1 MSPPS
6 PLIETA
12 IPGLSQLIPLALE
25 KIEGA
30 AAEPTWWAMLQA
42 LRSQLAET
50 EAGLV
55 LTAPLPFL
63 SDLDRLDHWLW
74 VPEGLQGSLG
84 LPQSSQSDAEQMLS
98 LPRVLPL
105 ALGDPLLQEPFCLV
119 LSDRLSFLLILV
131 PGESSPTCCFS
142 QTPEVL
148 TEALRI
154 LAQHTARQFPA
165 LQTQLAIAL
174 HRFRPLANA
183 AETWSPFW
191 AAVLQQWPTPT
202 RGDRATPEET
212 SDRNEVPAVS
222 ADLEL
227 LQAIAHEVKTPLAT
241 IRTLTRSLLRRSDL
255 PSQARKRLEAID
267 LECSE
272 QIDRFGLFF
281 RAVELEN
288 REPNPL
294 LLARTSLT
302 DVFAE
307 TVPRWR
313 KQAERRS
320 LALDVQLP
328 DRMPAVVS
336 DPTMLDQALT
346 SLVERFTRN
355 LPAGSRIDIVVSL
368 AGAQLKLRLAATE
381 LSTDNADQ
389 TWTAPR
395 SLGQLLT
402 VQPETGSLSLKLEV
416 SKNLFQALGGKLTV
430 RRRSPQDSEVIT
442 VFLPVEPSDAP
453 ATDSPR

>member
-1 MSPPS
+1 MPSS
-6 PLIETA
+6 PLIETT
-12 IPGLSQLIPLALE
+12 IPGLSQLLPAELQAIA
-25 KIEGA
+25 GS

-42 LRSQLAET
+42 LRSQLAEVET
-50 EAGLV
+50 GVV

-63 SDLDRLDHWLW
+63 SDLSRLDHWLW

-84 LPQSSQSDAEQMLS
+84 LPQGNTQPTAALP

-105 ALGDPLLQEPFCLV
+105 SLGDPLLQEPFCLV
-119 LSDRLSFLLILV
+119 LSDRLSFLVILV
-131 PGESSPTCCFS
+131 PYPSQPICYFS

-148 TEALRI
+148 AEAVRL
-154 LAQHTARQFPA
+154 LAQHTAHHFPA
-165 LQTQLAIAL
+165 LQPELARAL
-174 HRFRPLANA
+174 HRFRPLANV
-183 AETWSPFW
+183 AETWAPFW
-191 AAVLQQWPTPT
+191 AAVLQQWPTV
-202 RGDRATPEET
+202 AA
-212 SDRNEVPAVS
+212 SDRPSTEEVSDRSDRSTVG

-241 IRTLTRSLLRRSDL
+241 IRTLTRSLLRRVDL
-255 PSQARKRLEAID
+255 PAQARKRLEAID

-288 REPNPL
+288 RESQAL

-302 DVFAE
+302 EVFAE

-320 LALDVQLP
+320 LALDLQLP
-328 DRMPAVVS
+328 ERMPAVVS

-355 LPAGSRIDIVVSL
+355 LPAGSRIEIVVSL
-368 AGAQLKLRLAATE
+368 AGAQLKLRLTATE
-381 LSTDNADQ
+381 LVSDPSEQ
-389 TWTAPR
+389 PRTAPR

-430 RRRSPQDSEVIT
+430 RRRSPQASEVIT
-442 VFLPVEPSDAP
+442 VFLPVEPSDD
-453 ATDSPR
+453 ATTADSPR

>member
-1 MSPPS
+1 MPSS
-6 PLIETA
+6 PLIETT
-12 IPGLSQLIPLALE
+12 IPGLSQLIPAELQT
-25 KIEGA
+25 ITGA

-42 LRSQLAET
+42 LRSQLTEVET
-50 EAGLV
+50 GLV

-63 SDLDRLDHWLW
+63 SDLHRLDHWLW

-84 LPQSSQSDAEQMLS
+84 LPQSNPSEAVDLT

-119 LSDRLSFLLILV
+119 LSDRLSFLVILV
-131 PGESSPTCCFS
+131 PHETTPLCCFS

-148 TEALRI
+148 AEAVRL

-165 LQTQLAIAL
+165 LQAELVLAL

-183 AETWSPFW
+183 AETWAPFW
-191 AAVLQQWPTPT
+191 ATVLQQWPTVLASDRPPPEE
-202 RGDRATPEET
+202 RSDHPDRATLG
-212 SDRNEVPAVS
+212 

-241 IRTLTRSLLRRSDL
+241 IRTLTRSLLRRADL
-255 PSQARKRLEAID
+255 PAQARKRLEAID

-288 REPNPL
+288 RDSHSL

-320 LALDVQLP
+320 LALDLQLP
-328 DRMPAVVS
+328 ERMPAVVS

-355 LPAGSRIDIVVSL
+355 LPAGSRIEIVVSL
-368 AGAQLKLRLAATE
+368 AGAQLKLRLTATE
-381 LSTDNADQ
+381 LVTDPSDQ
-389 TWTAPR
+389 PRTAPR

-430 RRRSPQDSEVIT
+430 RRRSPQASEVIT
-442 VFLPVEPSDAP
+442 VFLPVEPSDDAT

>member
-1 MSPPS
+1 
-6 PLIETA
+6 
-12 IPGLSQLIPLALE
+12 
-25 KIEGA
+25 
-30 AAEPTWWAMLQA
+30 MLQA
-42 LRSQLAET
+42 LRSQLAEVKT
-50 EAGLV
+50 GVV

-63 SDLDRLDHWLW
+63 SDLHALDHWLW

-84 LPQSSQSDAEQMLS
+84 LPQSESIQAADLP

-105 ALGDPLLQEPFCLV
+105 NLDDPLLQEPFCLV
-119 LSDRLSFLLILV
+119 LSDHLSFLVILV
-131 PGESSPTCCFS
+131 PHPTNPTCCFS

-148 TEALRI
+148 AEGVRL
-154 LAQHTARQFPA
+154 LAQHTARRFPA
-165 LQTQLAIAL
+165 LQADLALAL
-174 HRFRPLANA
+174 HRFRPLANS
-183 AETWSPFW
+183 AETWAPFW
-191 AAVLQQWPTPT
+191 AAVLQQWPTVVASDRSPSEE
-202 RGDRATPEET
+202 RNDHSDRATLG
-212 SDRNEVPAVS
+212 

-241 IRTLTRSLLRRSDL
+241 IRTLTRSLLRRADL
-255 PSQARKRLEAID
+255 PAPARKRLEAID

-288 REPNPL
+288 RESHSL

-320 LALDVQLP
+320 LALDLQLP
-328 DRMPAVVS
+328 ERMPAVVS

-355 LPAGSRIDIVVSL
+355 LPAGSRIEIVVSL
-368 AGAQLKLRLAATE
+368 AGAQLKLRLTATE
-381 LSTDNADQ
+381 LVSDPSDHPR
-389 TWTAPR
+389 TAPR

-430 RRRSPQDSEVIT
+430 RRRSPQSSEVIT
-442 VFLPVEPSDAP
+442 VFLPVEPSDDAT